1 MPISA
6 TLSDGTRSRQVT
18 KVRAFNRF
26 YTRIIG
32 ALRAS
37 LLDSPFSLVEARI
50 MYELGQLP
58 DGLEGAALRRVLD
71 LDPGYLSRV
80 LTKLDTNGLVGRT
93 TSATDGRRQIIRLTE
108 AGRAAFATLDQGS
121 NSAVAELI
129 DPLSPEQRA
138 RLVEAMDTIEQ
149 VLGERPAARG
159 FVLRPPEPGDLGWVV
174 ARNGALYAE
183 EFGWDSS
190 YEALVARIVADYAQK
205 HDPAREACW
214 IAELHGRRV
223 GAVFCV
229 TDADDPS
236 GRTARLRLL
245 LVEPSAR
252 GHGIGERLVDECA
265 RFARRAGYHRITLWT
280 NSVLTA
286 ARRVYQRA
294 GFTLD
299 SETEHHS
306 FGQDLVGQTWSLNLN
321 NR

>member
-1 MPISA
+1 MPIST

-18 KVRAFNRF
+18 QVRAFNRF

-32 ALRAS
+32 ALRAN

-58 DGLEGAALRRVLD
+58 DGLEGAALRRMLD

-80 LTKLDTNGLVGRT
+80 LTKLDTNGLVSRT

-121 NSAVAELI
+121 DDAVAELI
-129 DPLSPEQRA
+129 DPLDPEQRA
-138 RLVEAMDTIEQ
+138 RLVEAMVAIEQ
-149 VLGERPAARG
+149 VLGDRPAARG

-183 EFGWDSS
+183 EFDWDAS

-229 TDADDPS
+229 TDADDPT

-252 GHGIGERLVDECA
+252 GHGIGERLVDECV
-265 RFARRAGYHRITLWT
+265 RFARRNGYDRMTLWT
-280 NSVLTA
+280 NSVLA
-286 ARRVYQRA
+286 SARRIYQRG

-299 SETEHHS
+299 SENEHHS
-306 FGQDLVGQTWSLNLN
+306 FGQDLVGQTWSLKLN
-321 NR
+321 